1 MVLHELLA
9 HSLGDLAVVLFVNDG
24 VDRHAGIRSRKD
36 QLEHVAKARHRR
48 KRTTA
53 QGEGMTFSSA
63 TAEVA
68 RRQDDGSWRY
78 VIDDPFGSGTERPWL
93 TRYGPRRAI

>member
-9 HSLGDLAVVLFVNDG
+9 HSLGDLAVVLLVNDG
-24 VDRHAGIRSRKD
+24 VDRHAGTRSRKD

-53 QGEGMTFSSA
+53 QGEGMTFSDHREPRFAAAVGAGLRNTSSSERSA
-63 TAEVA
+63 
-68 RRQDDGSWRY
+68 RSR
-78 VIDDPFGSGTERPWL
+78 
-93 TRYGPRRAI
+93 